1 MPEDWANGR
10 PRRERGREGL
20 LRLGLGDGSSQE
32 YVWDAQTSTGAVPGR
47 CLLLLALCTPLAR
60 LGGSLGFSVGAP
72 FLDGLPR
79 VVLGAEPAPLADDR
93 WQVGGGLLPP
103 GDGSLYAARLMP
115 ATCRAPSRRASA
127 SPAVATLPAG
137 SVNIQREDVVE
148 GMGV

>member
-20 LRLGLGDGSSQE
+20 LRLGDGSSQE
-32 YVWDAQTSTGAVPGR
+32 YVWDAHTTGAGAVPGR
-47 CLLLLALCTPLAR
+47 CLLLLTLCTPLAR
-60 LGGSLGFSVGAP
+60 PLGFSVGAP

-103 GDGSLYAARLMP
+103 GDRLCK
-115 ATCRAPSRRASA
+115 A
-127 SPAVATLPAG
+127 
-137 SVNIQREDVVE
+137 DHE
-148 GMGV
+148 G